1 LGRCVSDEEE
11 ERAGGAETGLER
23 DCFETRSDLSGNF
36 PFTTAMV
43 VLRKVRT
50 AFLVG
55 DGGVSGMDCSIESS
69 SDSTESESDD
79 DGVVMYS
86 GLSLNDTIL
95 SFILGFLRK
104 LESDKDGRLSLAL
117 AAVLRINSTISISK
131 ASDAIGAVAGNLF
144 NLDFKAGACAIL

>member
-1 LGRCVSDEEE
+1 
-11 ERAGGAETGLER
+11 
-23 DCFETRSDLSGNF
+23 
-36 PFTTAMV
+36 
-43 VLRKVRT
+43 
-50 AFLVG
+50 
-55 DGGVSGMDCSIESS
+55 MDCSIESS
-69 SDSTESESDD
+69 SESTESESDD

-117 AAVLRINSTISISK
+117 AAVLRINSTISVSK
-131 ASDAIGAVAGNLF
+131 VSDAIGAMAGSLF